1 MLTADGT
8 TRTHTVTN
16 TFLATTVGRQ
26 QTKEKTLKIKITLLK
41 ISQILNKT
49 ICIYL
54 DHLYGYFCMVVNGE

>member
-8 TRTHTVTN
+8 RRTHTVTN
-16 TFLATTVGRQ
+16 TFLANIVRWQ
-26 QTKEKTLKIKITLLK
+26 QTGEGEKKEKKKKITLLK

-54 DHLYGYFCMVVNGE
+54 ANLNGYF